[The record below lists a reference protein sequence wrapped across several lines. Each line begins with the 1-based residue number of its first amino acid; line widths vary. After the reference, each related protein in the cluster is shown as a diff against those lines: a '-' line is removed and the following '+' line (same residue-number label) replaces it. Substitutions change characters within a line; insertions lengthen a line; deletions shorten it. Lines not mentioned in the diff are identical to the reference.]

1 MRDLLEHRAKNHFY
15 LNCAHS
21 IHVFMQKCILL
32 VKVYMFTDTNEVRE
46 VLTSFILEDAEK
58 IAEMLRP
65 VCLASCLMQPQAAL
79 IAVLSK
85 NLLPGQL
92 QRKLL
97 TPDDPNWFRPS
108 DYSSQDFI

>member
-1 MRDLLEHRAKNHFY
+1 
-15 LNCAHS
+15 
-21 IHVFMQKCILL
+21 
-32 VKVYMFTDTNEVRE
+32 MFTDTNEVRE